1 MIEWSGK
8 VLDIGRGGLEFS
20 RGIARVVA
28 TPTADEQVSDV
39 YMRLGPTG
47 SSSEN
52 IHKVSL

>member
-47 SSSEN
+47 FSSEN
-52 IHKVSL
+52 IHEVNL